1 MTADNITRV
10 GKVLKE
16 FNIGLGTLVDYLK
29 SKKIEIEAS
38 PGTKIT
44 PETYELIRKEF
55 GKEQI
60 IKEQSKK
67 IAIKV
72 KDITDKADNHDSE
85 DSEDDLPVK
94 EVFIKTSVSDHPSP
108 KIIGKIDIDKLYKPA
123 PHPEIVNVVH
133 KPEQEIIK
141 PVESIPSPE
150 INEISKPEEKAE
162 PIAAPQ
168 VKEPEEIA

>member
-1 MTADNITRV
+1 MTVDNIIRV

-72 KDITDKADNHDSE
+72 KDITDKADHHDLDDSE
-85 DSEDDLPVK
+85 DELPVK
-94 EVFIKTSVSDHPSP
+94 EVFIKTTVSEHPSP

-123 PHPEIVNVVH
+123 PHPEVPNIVH
-133 KPEQEIIK
+133 KPD
-141 PVESIPSPE
+141 PESV
-150 INEISKPEEKAE
+150 KVVE
-162 PIAAPQ
+162 PIIEPIITQ
-168 VKEPEEIA
+168 VV